1 MLKLKISVKYLKLWE
16 KLKLFNEES
25 LLKAAKVV
33 FKDYLG
39 ASIKRRLVRRV
50 NKKFNKDL
58 AAEMNNSIREGQWKI
73 RTRAGKL
80 FTQLIMKSDI
90 VKVMDEGG
98 EIKSKKPD
106 GFIAIP
112 KKEFRK
118 ADGTAT
124 AKLKRALIPGTKEWK
139 NTFVKMYSSD
149 YGIMFDR
156 EEANKRRGTSGNR
169 QGGIYIL
176 RKSVK
181 VSPQQF
187 INDVMSSAEEE
198 LAKKIEEVLTRGFY

>member
-33 FKDYLG
+33 FNDYLG

-98 EIKSKKPD
+98 EIKSKVPD

-118 ADGTAT
+118 ADGTAI

-139 NTFVKMYSSD
+139 NTFVRMYGD
-149 YGIMFDR
+149 YGIIFDR
-156 EEANKRRGTSGNR
+156 KEANKRRDNDYNR
-169 QGGIYIL
+169 KGGIYIL